1 MEDFRNQT
9 PRRIECMLATLAE
22 QQNEQKVDVSYVENK
37 MDASYISVAAKW
49 KQDGC

>member
-22 QQNEQKVDVSYVENK
+22 QQNDQKVDVSYVGL
-37 MDASYISVAAKW
+37 AAKLI
-49 KQDGC
+49 QDGC